1 MSLAKSFVVSRK
13 ADNLLISFFVC
24 LLIVACLLQTSSQ
37 EFAHWF
43 LIPVT
48 LCGIVIGIDAISWIL
63 GKVDLFDPVGFLGLI
78 GFHFFFI
85 APLWH
90 VSQDVW
96 TVDVHPPDWRPWL
109 GGMAILNL
117 LGLFIYRFTR
127 RLSFNKPEESRA
139 YQQVWLIDHK
149 KFPVILGVALIIS
162 AALQVLVY
170 QRFGGIIGYINSSVL
185 REGID
190 EFKGLG
196 LVFLFSESFPTL
208 AMIGFAVYAQKSKKK
223 QSWFVL
229 AIVLLIFFVLQLLF
243 GGLRGSRSNTVWA
256 LYVALGIIHFWIRP
270 ITKKHLAIFFVFLM
284 SFMYIYGFFKSGG
297 IEGLQTALEGSSSR
311 AALERES
318 GRTVDALFLGDLGR
332 SDLQALLLQRIM
344 RHDSD
349 YEYALGRTYFAAIS
363 TLVPSFIWPDK
374 PPNKSLEGTNA
385 MYGDNSYT
393 PEAFVASK
401 VYGLAGETMLNF
413 GPFLVPLSFAVLGVV
428 VGRVRYFLLNAD
440 PSDSRF
446 LIFPRFVIFSFTV
459 LSSDL
464 DNDIFFLIK
473 DCSFPL
479 LVILISSRMCHRANL
494 SPHSKNTIS

>member
-1 MSLAKSFVVSRK
+1 MSLAKSFTVARK
-13 ADNLLISFFVC
+13 TDNLLISFFVC

-48 LCGIVIGIDAISWIL
+48 LCGIVIGTDAISWIL
-63 GKVDLFDPVGFLGLI
+63 GKVDLFDPIGFLGLI

-127 RLSFNKPEESRA
+127 RLSFNKPKENRIHEK
-139 YQQVWLIDHK
+139 VWLLDYK
-149 KFPVILGVALIIS
+149 KFPIILGIALIIS
-162 AALQVLVY
+162 AGLQILVY
-170 QRFGGIIGYINSSVL
+170 QYFGGIIGYINSSVL
-185 REGID
+185 GEDKDKFQGFGI
-190 EFKGLG
+190 
-196 LVFLFSESFPTL
+196 VFLVSESFPTL
-208 AMIGFAVYAQKSKKK
+208 AMMGFAAYAQRSKKK

-229 AIVLLIFFVLQLLF
+229 AIVLLVFFVLQLFF

-256 LYVALGIIHFWIRP
+256 LYVALGIIHFWIRS

-284 SFMYIYGFFKSGG
+284 LFMYVYGFFKAGG
-297 IEGLQTALEGSSSR
+297 IEGLQTALEGSASR

-349 YEYALGRTYFAAIS
+349 YDYALGRTYYAAVSI
-363 TLVPSFIWPDK
+363 LVPGLIWPDK
-374 PPNKSLEGTNA
+374 PPSKTLEGTNA
-385 MYGDNSYT
+385 MYGDNSYA
-393 PEAFVASK
+393 PGAFVSSK

-413 GPFLVPLSFAVLGVV
+413 GPFLVPLSFAILGVL

-440 PSDSRF
+440 PSDSRL
-446 LIFPRFVIFSFTV
+446 LIFPRFVIFCFTV

-479 LVILISSRMCHRANL
+479 IVILISSRMCHRVSL
-494 SPHSKNTIS
+494 PPHSKNTLL